1 VALPPPLQIIFEE
14 IMAAHPEGLT
24 LDELSDE
31 LAPRRVTY
39 ADIDLIIGALEEAG
53 FDLSGPERAA
63 RPEEL
68 ARALTAARALAAETG
83 KRPTAEEI
91 AERAGLTV
99 ADVRRALRL
108 GRSAGK

>member
-1 VALPPPLQIIFEE
+1 LQVIFDE

-31 LAPRRVTY
+31 LAPRRVSY
-39 ADIDLIIGALEEAG
+39 GDIELIIAALEDAG
-53 FDLSGPERAA
+53 VDLSGPGPAA

-83 KRPTAEEI
+83 KRPSVQEI
-91 AERAGLTV
+91 ADRAGLTL
-99 ADVRRALRL
+99 AEVRRALRL
-108 GRSAGK
+108 GRSAGS